1 MVDMSNK
8 SNEEIMLTANETML
22 NSKGFILFVCHQD
35 GGLEMIESTAGMSQA
50 ETRGLRSWSN
60 YYENVQDDENDDIG
74 F

>member
-1 MVDMSNK
+1 MSNN
-8 SNEEIMLTANETML
+8 SEQMLLAANETML

-60 YYENVQDDENDDIG
+60 YYENVQDDEESDIG
-74 F
+74 GF

>member
-1 MVDMSNK
+1 MSNN
-8 SNEEIMLTANETML
+8 SEQMLLAANETML

-35 GGLEMIESTAGMSQA
+35 GGLEMIESTAEMSQA

-60 YYENVQDDENDDIG
+60 YYENVQDDEESDIDG

>member
-1 MVDMSNK
+1 MSNN
-8 SNEEIMLTANETML
+8 SEQMLLAANETML

-60 YYENVQDDENDDIG
+60 YYENVQDDEESDIDG

>member
-1 MVDMSNK
+1 MSNK
-8 SNEEIMLTANETML
+8 SSEEMLLAANETML

-35 GGLEMIESTAGMSQA
+35 GGLEMIESTAEMSQA

-60 YYENVQDDENDDIG
+60 YYENVQDDKEEDIG

>member
-1 MVDMSNK
+1 MSKN
-8 SNEEIMLTANETML
+8 SEQMLLAANETML

-35 GGLEMIESTAGMSQA
+35 GGLEMIEGTVDLNQA

-60 YYENVQDDENDDIG
+60 YYENVQYDEKSDIDG

>member
-1 MVDMSNK
+1 MSNN
-8 SNEEIMLTANETML
+8 SEQMLLAANETML

-60 YYENVQDDENDDIG
+60 YYENVQDDEKSDIDG

>member
-1 MVDMSNK
+1 MSNN
-8 SNEEIMLTANETML
+8 SEQMLLAANETML

-60 YYENVQDDENDDIG
+60 YYENVQYDEKSDIDG

>member
-1 MVDMSNK
+1 MSNN
-8 SNEEIMLTANETML
+8 SEQMLLAANETML

-35 GGLEMIESTAGMSQA
+35 GGLEMIEGTVDLNQA

-60 YYENVQDDENDDIG
+60 YYENVQYDEKSDIDG